1 MTQTPG
7 KYYTM
12 FLAILTMITALAISA
27 VAIYY
32 SVAGLVAIF
41 AAAAVPIMIMGGTLE
56 VAKLVTAVW
65 LHRYWDQAT
74 WWLKYY
80 LATAVLVLMFITSMG
95 IFGYLSKAHIEQTSA
110 DEESIA
116 QVTQIES
123 EISRLNAIIVRADQ
137 KIKALETSGTG
148 SDANIQSQIDKEQER
163 IDKAYERIKPAIAQQ
178 NQIITDARSGDA
190 NRTKPYEDQL
200 TSITAEIL
208 RLETSAKEYES
219 KIENLDTDNSGVEP
233 LLAQIDALEEEII
246 RVTNQ
251 LQSKEDGQVRAG
263 QAIIGV
269 TSDGLFGGNTRTA
282 LAKWVAGQRSRINQ
296 IQGEISVARVEAKKT
311 VDMERFRLG
320 NVIKD
325 IRTVQIPAL
334 KERELTMLAKI
345 DDVRQTESPV
355 IQTARDEIQRLR
367 TSAES
372 QVAQSQILIE
382 RLRSQLGDVDNANE
396 LEADIDAQQ
405 DRIKDANTE
414 IDTLTEE
421 KIALEAEY
429 RKLEAEVGPIKYIA
443 EFVYGEQADSNM
455 LEEAVRWVI
464 IIIIFVFDPLAVLL
478 LIAAQYTFDFRR
490 KELEDD
496 DGERLR
502 RERADYERARAQ
514 RIIDNIPY
522 TNATPAPPA
531 EQKEVI
537 NDDDTGLQS
546 KVEELDGEHAIGAGE
561 SRGTIADGM
570 AMARE
575 DDTGQVEPTKGE
587 IDARVDQPT
596 DSDIQDGDVEHN
608 ERDRE
613 ADDAESL
620 SRRSAVESTEEQ
632 VPDSDQTQEQTDTEQ
647 DTGRSTGEIP
657 DTANRIFYPEEIEQ
671 PKKKVKLKSQEELNL
686 DADYEAKE
694 KDDAWVTARAIWEAN
709 NPDQDRDAWKNA
721 YSKSEIESLPWEL
734 SNEEDNYNSSE
745 GYQQNAEQSENT
757 LFNKLSKK

>member
-1 MTQTPG
+1 MIFG
-7 KYYTM
+7 
-12 FLAILTMITALAISA
+12 ILTLITALCISA

-56 VAKLVTAVW
+56 IAKLVTAVW
-65 LHRYWDQAT
+65 LHKYWDRAT
-74 WWLKYY
+74 WWLRSY
-80 LATAVLVLMFITSMG
+80 LSVAVVVLMFITSMG
-95 IFGYLSKAHIEQTSA
+95 IFGFLSKAHIEQTSA
-110 DEESIA
+110 SEESIA
-116 QVTQIES
+116 RVESITS
-123 EISRLNAIIVRADQ
+123 EIDRQNAIVTRANTRIGQ
-137 KIKALETSGTG
+137 LENSETG
-148 SDANIQSQIDKEQER
+148 ADATIQAQIDKEQGRIDLAFER
-163 IDKAYERIKPAIAQQ
+163 IQPAIQQQ
-178 NQIITDARSGDA
+178 NQTIADARATDST
-190 NRTKPYEDQL
+190 RTKPYEDQL
-200 TSITAEIL
+200 ANIQAEVL
-208 RLETSAKEYES
+208 RLEQSAREYEE
-219 KIENLDTDNSGVEP
+219 KISTLEQDTSTVQP
-233 LLAQIDALEEEII
+233 LLDQIAALEEEII

-251 LQSKEDGQVRAG
+251 LQSSEQGQIRAG

-405 DRIKDANTE
+405 ARIKDANTE

-478 LIAAQYTFDFRR
+478 LIAAQYTFDVRR

-531 EQKEVI
+531 EQKEEI
-537 NDDDTGLQS
+537 NDDGDNTGSQS
-546 KVEELDGEHAIGAGE
+546 KVEGPNGEPAIGTEQPG
-561 SRGTIADGM
+561 GTAADGM
-570 AMARE
+570 AVARE
-575 DDTGQVEPTKGE
+575 DDDGQVDPTKGE
-587 IDARVDQPT
+587 IDGTVVEPT

-613 ADDAESL
+613 ADDAEGL
-620 SRRSAVESTEEQ
+620 SGRSDVEPTEEQ
-632 VPDSDQTQEQTDTEQ
+632 VPNSSETQEGTTTEQ
-647 DTGRSTGEIP
+647 DTRGSTGEIP

-671 PKKKVKLKSQEELNL
+671 PKKKVDLELPEELNPNSRYY
-686 DADYEAKE
+686 ADRE
-694 KDDAWVTARAIWEAN
+694 KDDAWVTDRAIWETN
-709 NPDQDRDAWKNA
+709 NPTEDREAWRNA
-721 YSKSEIESLPWEL
+721 FEKGEIDSLPWEITIDA
-734 SNEEDNYNSSE
+734 DNYNVQE